1 MSSDTPQPLFNHLDE
16 LRRRIIHVFIWFVV
30 FSLFS
35 YRYVD
40 PILTWLAK
48 PVGHF
53 IFTDPTEALFVRL
66 KLAFG
71 MGGIIGFPIFLY
83 HLYRYVSIALKDREK
98 TFIFVIIPF
107 AIGLF
112 LIGASLSIFVVAP
125 IAAKVLLTFSTPAL
139 IPMISVQAYLSFL
152 FWMVVGFGLLFQ
164 VPLLVVILCRAKVL
178 DPHTLSRYRKH
189 IFVVL
194 LIVAAVLTPGPDVFS
209 QLVLTLPAYLLF
221 EISLLLVKY
230 WK

>member
-1 MSSDTPQPLFNHLDE
+1 
-16 LRRRIIHVFIWFVV
+16 
-30 FSLFS
+30 
-35 YRYVD
+35 
-40 PILTWLAK
+40 
-48 PVGHF
+48 
-53 IFTDPTEALFVRL
+53 
-66 KLAFG
+66 
-71 MGGIIGFPIFLY
+71 
-83 HLYRYVSIALKDREK
+83 
-98 TFIFVIIPF
+98 
-107 AIGLF
+107 
-112 LIGASLSIFVVAP
+112 
-125 IAAKVLLTFSTPAL
+125 
-139 IPMISVQAYLSFL
+139 
-152 FWMVVGFGLLFQ
+152 MVVGFGLLFQ